1 MGKSKKRAAAPL
13 ATAPKPPKVSK
24 AGRRLVTVDRVADG
38 VITRT
43 DHTVVGVVE
52 VFGLPF
58 DMLKPDEQDLILMQF
73 RAMLHALT
81 FPIAIHILNEQLD
94 LSPEIG
100 RFRQHTPATYHD
112 VDPVHADRWAE
123 IAQGYADVVST
134 YTGYIDRTVYWVV
147 APSASPSQALE
158 RARTLQSLLQPVHP
172 DLNPFIPDR
181 DRILGLL
188 ATAYGHP
195 LPGAASLYAGPLDM
209 DLSTGSSG

>member
-1 MGKSKKRAAAPL
+1 MGKMH
-13 ATAPKPPKVSK
+13 APKGTKMARKTPAPKVSK
-24 AGRRLVTVDRVADG
+24 AGRRLVAVDHVEDG
-38 VITRT
+38 LIYRT

-81 FPIAIHILNEQLD
+81 FPIAMHILNEQLD

-100 RFRQHTPATYHD
+100 RFRQHTPDTYQD
-112 VDPVHADRWAE
+112 VDPAHAGQWAE
-123 IAQGYADVVST
+123 IAQGYADLVST
-134 YTGYIDRTVYWVV
+134 YTGYLDRTVYWVV
-147 APSASPSQALE
+147 APSASPAQALE
-158 RARTLQSLLQPVHP
+158 RGRTLQSLLQPVHS

-195 LPGAASLYAGPLDM
+195 LPGAPEIYAGPLDF
-209 DLSTGSSG
+209 DFLYRSV